1 MARLAS
7 HRPTL
12 SSLEGPLRAVPLNGF
27 GPPCDC
33 LPWATGV
40 DCSLQKPQEHPEIFP
55 GLFCR
60 DWILI
65 YLMMKEQRVQ

>member
-1 MARLAS
+1 
-7 HRPTL
+7 
-12 SSLEGPLRAVPLNGF
+12 
-27 GPPCDC
+27 
-33 LPWATGV
+33 V

-65 YLMMKEQRVQ
+65 YLMMKEQRGQQELYAQQAIPGPFLAPIHEFSVCFSVAPAGSGYSS